1 MALLFIVASGGK
13 LGTRIRGIDEGE
25 EIGGVVKD
33 GVELEIET
41 LQSAA
46 YDFAFNGGK
55 DLNREL
61 VHLIPEVL
69 TGKQVDVCV
78 GEFAEGG

>member
-13 LGTRIRGIDEGE
+13 LRTGVRGIDEGE
-25 EIGGVVKD
+25 EIGSVVKD
-33 GVELEIET
+33 GVELEVET

-46 YDFAFNGGK
+46 YDFAFNRGK
-55 DLNREL
+55 HLNREL